1 MEARNNTMKFN
12 EAKLRQIIE
21 EEIQAELEDLDEQ
34 QLDEGIFGQIWDALT
49 GIPTGVIQNIKEWM
63 AGKVLG
69 LMGVDSDSIFS
80 KVLINMFGNLSTD
93 DLANIMSGDQKCL
106 TATSQL
112 AGGATETLV
121 EYIPEMLGIDTSGW
135 LAGAVRE
142 SLGESFLK
150 GINLAIGKAVCE
162 MDFGS
167 LFGKTNENMDT
178 QSEEDIRERIQ
189 EKLTQI
195 SMLHEEEKMNIKN
208 MNLKKGRC
216 TPMGTTDC
224 PEGSPQYNLAKRF
237 KSGDIHKDNL
247 KKGKNPHGP
256 G

>member
-1 MEARNNTMKFN
+1 MKFN

-21 EEIQAELEDLDEQ
+21 EEIQAELDEVREQ
-34 QLDEGIFGQIWDALT
+34 QLDEGISDIFGQIWDALT

-106 TATSQL
+106 TATSEL

-121 EYIPEMLGIDTSGW
+121 EYIPEMLGIDSSGW

-195 SMLHEEEKMNIKN
+195 SMLHEEKKKNWMKDIKSTGECSPYT
-208 MNLKKGRC
+208 KPGCEGRAKAF
-216 TPMGTTDC
+216 
-224 PEGSPQYNLAKRF
+224 AKRAQ
-237 KSGDIHKDNL
+237 SGDVHDDNL